1 MTAKFPLLVRE
12 AFTKLD
18 RETAHLATNAP
29 RWADVFTPPDH
40 QGALD
45 PDRPMVIGDRG
56 TGKSFWSSVLI
67 SNEIR
72 NIVATEYP
80 TLALKSVEGR
90 LGFSDAA
97 MAVNASHPSATEIAT
112 IMQAGFK
119 AEDLWRA
126 VLLRQAPCP
135 PPEMPDGSQ
144 SWQAAVEWVAADPAR
159 RNADFRTLDQALIES
174 GKRYVLVFDALDVVA
189 DHWAAIRSQIEGMIK
204 LGLAVRALQAVRVK
218 FFIRPDM
225 AEDRRIWDVGDAS
238 KLRHR
243 EVNLNWRRR
252 DLYGL
257 LWTLLANAQDAA
269 GDSGGK
275 AFRDHCSQRLGLQ
288 FQYQY
293 DSWRPPFVLVDDEA
307 RQQEVFRA
315 LAGDYMGTA
324 ARNGDTYKWV
334 PNHLSDAAG
343 YAAPR
348 TFLLAMQKAATETK
362 TGDTVL
368 NRAGIHDGARE
379 ASKLRVQELL
389 EDYKWMNTVLK
400 DMANL
405 VVPIT
410 SEGLI
415 SRWKES
421 GTWASL
427 KSMGMPDGQDR
438 RFIPPGNVLEMKNEH
453 EALLSLIE
461 QLKHLKIFF
470 PLRDGRINM
479 PDLFRLQAN
488 VKRKGGMKPRA

>member
-18 RETAHLATNAP
+18 RDTAHLATNAP

-67 SNEIR
+67 SNDIR
-72 NIVATEYP
+72 NIVAAEYP
-80 TLALKSVEGR
+80 KLALQSVEGR

-97 MAVNASHPSATEIAT
+97 MAANASHPSATEIAT

-126 VLLRQAPCP
+126 VLLRMAPFRP
-135 PPEMPDGSQ
+135 HGMPDAAQ
-144 SWQAAVEWVAADPAR
+144 NWQAAVEWVVADPAR
-159 RNADFRTLDQALIES
+159 RNAEFRALDRDLMQA

-189 DHWAAIRSQIEGMIK
+189 DHWAAIRTQMEGMIK

-225 AEDRRIWDVGDAS
+225 ADDRGIWDVGDAS

-257 LWTLLANAQDAA
+257 LWTLLANAPVGAD
-269 GDSGGK
+269 DPGGE
-275 AFRDHCSQRLGLQ
+275 AFRYHCNQALGLT
-288 FQYQY
+288 FDCQY
-293 DSWRPPFVLVDDEA
+293 DSWRPPHVLVDDEA

-324 ARNGDTYKWV
+324 PRAGDTYKWV

-348 TFLLAMQKAATETK
+348 TFLLAMQKAANETK
-362 TGDTVL
+362 ARDMVL
-368 NRAGIHDGARE
+368 DRGGIHDGARE

-410 SEGLI
+410 AESLV

-427 KSMGMPDGQDR
+427 KSLGMLDGQDR
-438 RFIPPGNVLEMKNEH
+438 RFIPPGNVLEMTNEDD
-453 EALLSLIE
+453 ALLSLIE

-470 PLRDGRINM
+470 PLTDGRINM